1 MKRLLQLE
9 FIKLWNSKI
18 SRIIIYAYFILI
30 CSLALIAA
38 IKFDI
43 GPIKFHLAEQGIFN
57 FPYIWHLNTFFA
69 AFFKVFLAII
79 IVSMTANEYSYKTI
93 KQNLID
99 GLSKKE
105 FLLSKVYMAGVFS
118 LISTAF
124 IFFISLILGL
134 VYSDYN
140 ELGIIFSDLSF
151 ILAFFVKL
159 FSFFS
164 FCLFAGV
171 LVKKS
176 AYALGFM
183 VIWQMFEGF
192 IRGMIRWKLFD
203 EATTDTIMGF
213 FPLNSMWN
221 LIKQPFTRFEAV
233 QTVAQQIGEE
243 VKLNY
248 YTSLGDFITAI
259 LWAFIFIYLSYFI
272 LKKRDL

>member
-243 VKLNY
+243 VQLNY
-248 YTSLGDFITAI
+248 YTSLGDFIIAI

>member
-124 IFFISLILGL
+124 IFLISLILGL

>member
-233 QTVAQQIGEE
+233 QTVAQRIGEE
-243 VKLNY
+243 VQVNY
-248 YTSLGDFITAI
+248 YTSLGDFIIAI

-272 LKKRDL
+272 LNKRDL

>member
-124 IFFISLILGL
+124 IFLISLILGL

-248 YTSLGDFITAI
+248 YTSLGDLITAI

>member
-18 SRIIIYAYFILI
+18 SRIIIYAYFTLI

-248 YTSLGDFITAI
+248 YTSLGDLITAI

>member
-248 YTSLGDFITAI
+248 YTSLGDFVTAI

>member
-248 YTSLGDFITAI
+248 YTSLGDLITAI

>member
-124 IFFISLILGL
+124 IFLISLILGL

-243 VKLNY
+243 VQLNY
-248 YTSLGDFITAI
+248 YTSLGDFIIAI